1 MNFAFIPVDPARHST
16 LLHGWMIQEYA
27 RFWGMAS
34 ATVDDVEQEHSRIDA
49 DPHHEAWL
57 GLDAPQLD
65 DSAADAGP
73 GNGTEMPHLSGN
85 PEPAFLMERYAPGHS
100 PLRDH
105 YAVQIGDV
113 GMHLLV
119 APATTPRPGY
129 TTAVFTAVL
138 NFLFADPDVNRI
150 VVEPDVGNTKIQA
163 LNARM
168 GFEKDRVIHVDGKDA
183 WLSFCT
189 RQQFAAAVPAGVPEG
204 AHL

>member
-1 MNFAFIPVDPARHST
+1 MNFTFIPVDPARHSG

-27 RFWGMAS
+27 RFWGMGS
-34 ATVDDVEQEHSRIDA
+34 ATIDDVEQEHSRIA
-49 DPHHEAWL
+49 ANPHHEAWL
-57 GLDAPQLD
+57 GLEIPQLG
-65 DSAADAGP
+65 AIA
-73 GNGTEMPHLSGN
+73 
-85 PEPAFLMERYAPGHS
+85 EPAFLMERYAPGHS

-105 YAVQIGDV
+105 YAVQTGDV

-119 APATTPRPGY
+119 APATTPRTGF

-138 NFLFADPDVNRI
+138 NFLFADPAVNRV

-168 GFEKDRVIHVDGKDA
+168 GFEKDRIIHVDGKDA